1 MGEEFGKE
9 IEEESRKARTCSDD
23 DDDENILGGSDTKK
37 IDEFRENRLFFKAV
51 MSGDLNKLNKFIEQN
66 EGLLSARI
74 PSSGKNALHV
84 AINAGHVHIAR
95 RLISLMSKDELEVKR
110 NDGLTVL
117 HAAVETGNIEIAK
130 CLVKKN
136 SQLTV
141 SCAEI
146 EDIERHSHISS
157 MATTH
162 NVYSEFTYTPLL
174 QAVIYGQAEMAHY
187 LYSITSKEF
196 LEEEL
201 DGTQGSALITQCI
214 FRKYRFGFASELPP
228 PSLY

>member
-1 MGEEFGKE
+1 ME
-9 IEEESRKARTCSDD
+9 IEEESGKERTCN
-23 DDDENILGGSDTKK
+23 DDENIPGESDTKK
-37 IDEFRENRLFFKAV
+37 IDKEFRENRLFFKAV
-51 MSGDLNKLNKFIEQN
+51 MSGDLKKLNEFYAQN
-66 EGLLSARI
+66 EGLLDARI

-84 AINAGHVHIAR
+84 AISAGHVHIAR
-95 RLISLMSKDELEVKR
+95 RLISLMSKDDLEVQR

-117 HAAVETGNIEIAK
+117 HAAVETGNIEIAR

-136 SQLTV
+136 KKLTM
-141 SCAEI
+141 SCTEI
-146 EDIERHSHISS
+146 EDLERHSHISS

-162 NVYSEFTYTPLL
+162 NLYSEFTYTPLL

-196 LEEEL
+196 LAKEL

-228 PSLY
+228 PGLY